1 MQTLLSEHWH
11 AVRFLKPRLRP
22 GVQPLHRVLRGQPWV
37 LLQDPVTQRFHR
49 VSPQV
54 WRVLALLDGSR
65 SLDEV
70 WAEALAQGE
79 AAASGEATA
88 TEAISQHEL
97 VQLLSSLHANDL
109 IATQV
114 SPDAGEVFER
124 YQRQRRAKLKQS
136 WLNPMSIK
144 LPLLHPDA
152 WFQRQAGLARAVFTL
167 PVLLLW
173 ALLVAPAVGL
183 AWQHW
188 TPLTENLS
196 DRVLSA
202 GNLALLWAV
211 YPAVK
216 AVHEWAHGLA
226 IKAWGGTVREIG
238 LMFIVLTPVPYVDA
252 SSSYRFPSKWARA
265 AVAAAGI
272 MAELVL
278 GALALYVWLL
288 AEPGWVRALA
298 FNVVLIAGVS
308 TVLVNGNPLMRY
320 DGYFIACD
328 LLQTPNLAQRSTQ
341 FWAWLVDRY
350 GFGAREAPPPQATR
364 GERWLMGLYG
374 IVAPV
379 YRLLITVGLIWFV
392 ASEYRLLG
400 AVMALMA
407 AWAALV
413 MPLWK
418 GWQHLR
424 QSPAL
429 VQRRDLA
436 LRRTLAVLVLLLAGL
451 LLLPVPFYSVH
462 QAVVWLPDEA
472 LVRADSAGQ
481 VVRALVASGEAV
493 QRGQPLLL
501 LDNPALDSELASAE
515 AAVAQTEAQLR
526 RAEIDEPVQLAA
538 LRAELASRMQRL
550 AEARRRVAALRV
562 DAGAAGRWMPAAPT
576 ELAGR
581 YVRRGEVAGHVV
593 AGPSR
598 WLRCAVTQEDLDLI
612 RRGHAAGEG
621 EGEGARAG
629 SERPHAVQVRLAQ
642 RPRELHQARVTRQV
656 PGGEFDLVSPAL
668 GSSGGGEIAVDP
680 AVREGTR
687 SLRRVFDIELQ
698 LDEAGAQPVFGD
710 RAWVRFDL
718 GATPLG
724 WQWALRLRQL
734 FLARLNV

>member
-22 GVQPLHRVLRGQPWV
+22 GVQPLHRVLRGAPWV

-65 SLDEV
+65 TLDEV

-79 AAASGEATA
+79 AAGNGEAPA

-152 WFQRQAGLARAVFTL
+152 WFQRQAGLAGAVFTL

-211 YPAVK
+211 YPVVK

-226 IKAWGGTVREIG
+226 IKAWGGTVREVG

-252 SSSYRFPSKWARA
+252 TSSYRFPSKWARA
-265 AVAAAGI
+265 TVAAAGI

-328 LLQTPNLAQRSTQ
+328 LLETPNLAQRSTT

-350 GFGAREAPPPQATR
+350 GFGAREAPPPHATR
-364 GERWLMGLYG
+364 GERWLMGVYG
-374 IVAPV
+374 LVAPV
-379 YRLLITVGLIWFV
+379 YRLVITVGLIWFV

-418 GWQHLR
+418 GWLHLR

-429 VQRRDLA
+429 VQRRDVA
-436 LRRTLAVLVLLLAGL
+436 MRRTLAVLGTLLAGL
-451 LLLPVPFYSVH
+451 LLLPLPFYSVH

-481 VVRALVASGEAV
+481 VVRALVASGDAV

-501 LDNPALDSELASAE
+501 LDNPTLDSELASAE
-515 AAVAQTEAQLR
+515 AAVAQTDAQLR
-526 RAEIDEPVQLAA
+526 RAEIDEPMQLAA
-538 LRAELASRMQRL
+538 LRAELVSRSQRL
-550 AEARRRVAALRV
+550 AEAQRRVAALRV
-562 DAGAAGRWMPAAPT
+562 DAGTAGRWMPAAPT

-581 YVRRGEVAGHVV
+581 YVRRGEVVGHVV

-612 RRGHAAGEG
+612 RRGRAGEG
-621 EGEGARAG
+621 GPAVADGL
-629 SERPHAVQVRLAQ
+629 PAVQVRLVQ
-642 RPRELHQARVTRQV
+642 RPGVLHQARVTRQV

-668 GSSGGGEIAVDP
+668 GSTGGGEIAVDP
-680 AVREGTR
+680 AVSEGTR

-698 LDEAGAQPVFGD
+698 LDEAAAQPVFGD

-734 FLARLNV
+734 FLARLSV